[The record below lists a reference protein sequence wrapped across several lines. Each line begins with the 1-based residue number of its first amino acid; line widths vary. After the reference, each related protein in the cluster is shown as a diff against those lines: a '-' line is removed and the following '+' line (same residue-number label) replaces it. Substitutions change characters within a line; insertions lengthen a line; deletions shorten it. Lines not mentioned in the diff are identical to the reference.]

1 MYDTW
6 IFDYDFKYGH
16 YVMSGGSTSTTINV
30 VDEKGYK
37 GTLFFVFNNK
47 KVVYYNYIHLAF
59 TDLLATQL

>member
-16 YVMSGGSTSTTINV
+16 HITSGSSTSTNV
-30 VDEKGYK
+30 VEEKGYR

-47 KVVYYNYIHLAF
+47 KIVYYNYIHLAY
-59 TDLLATQL
+59 TDVLAT